1 VKARRIRGPEPGEN
15 PYTVIAALLIVGAL
29 LELLGLGL
37 VAWDVYDAR
46 RQRVALSRQDQLVQV
61 GTAIEHNRALGMTV
75 VGGATETPPVPPLE
89 ERVATLEGELE
100 QMGRR
105 LDQEA
110 ERHVRDHRAMSDEF
124 AKWVAEGRR
133 EVFDLEQKLRPMIG
147 GAAAG
152 NIKRRGIGVGLFALG
167 LIIQM
172 AANVAAL

>member
-1 VKARRIRGPEPGEN
+1 M
-15 PYTVIAALLIVGAL
+15 IAALLIVGAL

-37 VAWDVYDAR
+37 VASDVYDAR
-46 RQRVALSRQDQLVQV
+46 RQRVAFSRQDRLVQV
-61 GTAIEHNRALGMTV
+61 GTATEHDGALGMPAA
-75 VGGATETPPVPPLE
+75 GATEPPPVPPLE

-105 LDQEA
+105 LEQEA
-110 ERHVRDHRAMSDEF
+110 ERHVRDHRAMADEF
-124 AKWVAEGRR
+124 SRWVAEARR

-147 GAAAG
+147 VAAAG

-167 LIIQM
+167 LIVQT

>member
-1 VKARRIRGPEPGEN
+1 M
-15 PYTVIAALLIVGAL
+15 IAALLIVGAL
-29 LELLGLGL
+29 LEILGLGL

-46 RQRVALSRQDQLVQV
+46 RQRVVLSHQDQLVQV
-61 GTAIEHNRALGMTV
+61 GAATEHNRALGMTA
-75 VGGATETPPVPPLE
+75 VGGATEPPPVPPLE

-110 ERHVRDHRAMSDEF
+110 ERHVRDHRAMTDEF
-124 AKWVAEGRR
+124 SKWVAEARR

-147 GAAAG
+147 AAAAG
-152 NIKRRGIGVGLFALG
+152 NIRRRGIGVGLFALG
-167 LIIQM
+167 LIVQT